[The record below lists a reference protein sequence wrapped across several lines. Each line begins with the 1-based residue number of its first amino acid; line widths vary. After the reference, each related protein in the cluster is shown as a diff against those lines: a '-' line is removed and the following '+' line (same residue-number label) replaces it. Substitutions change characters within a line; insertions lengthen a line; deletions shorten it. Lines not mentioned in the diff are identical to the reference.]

1 MHHRD
6 AGLDGDVRPPEKKV
20 VIVFL
25 DIGAILT
32 FSVSGFIR
40 GPVVRA
46 GRRHQRVSNTARGG
60 DWSEVVLLQ
69 S

>member
-1 MHHRD
+1 M
-6 AGLDGDVRPPEKKV
+6 
-20 VIVFL
+20 IVFL